1 MPRARIRW
9 IVTLVLVL
17 LVAIAAVASRGR
29 GLSARRAA
37 WPGEERLARFARA
50 WTLPAEYRGVT
61 NPVAP
66 TAAAL
71 RAGMEHWADH
81 CATCHGNDGSGQ
93 VPVGRGL
100 FPPAPDMR
108 TAATQRLSD
117 GALFYAIEEGIP
129 FTGMPAWSTGT
140 GEGQRESWELVLFI
154 RHLPR
159 ITPAELEEME
169 TLNPRSPA
177 DMEQERQIQEFL
189 KGGGS

>member
-1 MPRARIRW
+1 MPRPRIRW
-9 IVTLVLVL
+9 VVALALVL
-17 LVAIAAVASRGR
+17 LVAIVAVASRGG
-29 GLSARRAA
+29 GLSARRTA

-50 WTLPAEYRGVT
+50 WTLPAEYREMT

-66 TAAAL
+66 TPEAL

-93 VPVGRGL
+93 VPIGRGL

-108 TAATQRLSD
+108 AEATQRLSD

-129 FTGMPAWSTGT
+129 FTGMPAWSTGAE
-140 GEGQRESWELVLFI
+140 EGRRESWELVLFI

-169 TLNPRSPA
+169 KLNPRSPA
-177 DMEQERQIQEFL
+177 DMEQERRIQEFL

>member
-1 MPRARIRW
+1 
-9 IVTLVLVL
+9 
-17 LVAIAAVASRGR
+17 
-29 GLSARRAA
+29 
-37 WPGEERLARFARA
+37 
-50 WTLPAEYRGVT
+50 
-61 NPVAP
+61 
-66 TAAAL
+66 
-71 RAGMEHWADH
+71 
-81 CATCHGNDGSGQ
+81 
-93 VPVGRGL
+93 
-100 FPPAPDMR
+100 MR